1 MAEPYHN
8 SLEHLKDE
16 LALLDLLLHRE
27 VVRSRPPRDAQG
39 PQLFGGVY
47 VSDEEVEALLGRGAG
62 ADTSEAGAR
71 AAALDAAAAA
81 LAEEVAARRL
91 ASLEAGTHLTL
102 AHLTHLFGLSPFEER
117 VVVACLA
124 LEIDLKYEK
133 LFAYLQDDLTRKRPS
148 VELLLR
154 LFCADDAERLR
165 ARNLFAPQATLTRA
179 RLLRAVEQPDAPA
192 LARLLALDE
201 RVVNHLLETGGLD
214 AETSRLCKLFAPGDG
229 AAPATHRPELLAHLA
244 GLARGHLRGTEEPPR
259 KLFFHLVGP
268 AGAGRRSLARAVCA
282 ELGVPLMIVDVRRA
296 LAGESGSAE
305 TFVRLAREAILQP
318 AALYL
323 EEFEALGERGDA
335 DALRRDVV
343 AALEEYSWLTFV
355 ATEKTFE
362 PAGLFG
368 RHHVLRHE
376 LPMPDARESARLWPE
391 LAGVQGGAAVEGA
404 DWAALAA
411 KFRLTPGQMKDALT
425 AARNYAHARGGRGE
439 AVGERD
445 LYRGCR
451 AQSNQKLAELARR
464 LARGQSWDDLILPAD
479 SVAQLRELCAQMR
492 HRGVVY
498 DVWGFGRRPSARKG
512 LCALFYGPSGT
523 GKTMAV
529 EVVAGELQ
537 LDAFK
542 IDLSTVVSK
551 YIGETEKNL
560 SRIFHEAETSN
571 AILFF
576 DEADALFGKRSE
588 VKDAHDRYANIEINY
603 LLQRVEEF
611 DGMVVLAT
619 NLRKNIDEAFFRRM
633 SFAVEFPFPEEA
645 DRYRIWRRHF
655 PADAPLSEDVD
666 FNFLAG
672 RVNVAGGNIKNIVVN
687 AAFLA
692 AENSGRIHMRHLVR
706 AARREYEKLG
716 RVCTEM
722 EFAPYQAM
730 LRDDA
735 KEGGVNG
742 RAAS

>member
-1 MAEPYHN
+1 
-8 SLEHLKDE
+8 
-16 LALLDLLLHRE
+16 
-27 VVRSRPPRDAQG
+27 VVRSRPPQTQQG
-39 PQLFGGVY
+39 AQLFRGVF
-47 VSDEEVEALLGRGAG
+47 VSDEEVEELLGRGAG
-62 ADTSEAGAR
+62 DEASEAEVR
-71 AAALDAAAAA
+71 AAALDASAAA
-81 LAEEVAARRL
+81 LADEMAARRR

-102 AHLTHLFGLSPFEER
+102 AHLSHLFALSPFEER

-124 LEIDLKYEK
+124 LELDLKYEK
-133 LFAYLQDDLTRKRPS
+133 LFAFLQDDLTRKRPS

-165 ARNLFAPQATLTRA
+165 ARNLFAPHATLARA

-192 LARLLALDE
+192 LARLLALDD
-201 RVVNHLLETGGLD
+201 RVVNYLLEAGGLD
-214 AETSRLCKLFAPGDG
+214 AETARLCKLVAPDD
-229 AAPATHRPELLAHLA
+229 AATPATRSPELLAHLA
-244 GLARGHLRGTEEPPR
+244 GLARGHLQSMDEPPR
-259 KLFFHLVGP
+259 KLFFHLAGP

-282 ELGVPLMIVDVRRA
+282 ELGVPLMFIDVRRA
-296 LAGESGSAE
+296 LAAESPSAE
-305 TFVRLAREAILQP
+305 TFIRLAREAILQP

-323 EEFEALGERGDA
+323 EEFEALGERGESDT
-335 DALRRDVV
+335 LRRDAV

-355 ATEKTFE
+355 ATEKPFE

-368 RHHVLRHE
+368 PHHVLCHE
-376 LPMPDARESARLWPE
+376 LPMPDARERAWLWPE
-391 LAGVQGGAAVEGA
+391 LAAENDDGAGVGA
-404 DWAALAA
+404 DWVALAA

-425 AARNYAHARGGRGE
+425 SARNYAHARGGRGA
-439 AVGERD
+439 AVEEHD

-451 AQSNQKLAELARR
+451 AQSNQKLAELARK
-464 LARGQSWDDLILPAD
+464 LARGQTWEDLILPSD

-529 EVVAGELQ
+529 EVVARELQ

-560 SRIFHEAETSN
+560 SRIFEEAESSN

-619 NLRKNIDEAFFRRM
+619 NLRKNIDEAFYRRM

-655 PADAPLSEDVD
+655 PADAPLAEDVD

-672 RVNVAGGNIKNIVVN
+672 RVNVAGGSIKNIVVN

-706 AARREYEKLG
+706 AAKREYEKLG

-722 EFAPYQAM
+722 EFAPYQAL

-735 KEGGVNG
+735 KGVGANG
-742 RAAS
+742 RAAV